1 MDEDERPPPL
11 TDLAEAVLEWSD
23 PEQVAQLRAFRTAA
37 FAPGCEN
44 PTDAWINKRAADHPF
59 FKYRKIET
67 ELEERFVERVM
78 KGELV
83 LSAFTDPITPSS
95 RREVLFP
102 ELLEVV
108 EFDFFHGEAYGD
120 GFKLVKF
127 QVHAA
132 DPALEQELARARAVV
147 GNEFSHNANY
157 TRVSIRRMAFELSG
171 GLSQIVRR
179 LHEASQTEDPWVPG
193 KRLLGDSGYQSSWM
207 GDVFKRYKDPSW
219 RELIEGNGRGSF
231 RLNLRKDSLPS

>member
-1 MDEDERPPPL
+1 MDEDEGPPPL
-11 TDLAEAVLEWSD
+11 SDLAEAVLEWSD
-23 PEQVAQLRAFRTAA
+23 PERVAELRAFRAAA

-44 PTDAWINKRAADHPF
+44 PSDAWINKRTADHPF
-59 FKYRKIET
+59 FKYRAIQN
-67 ELEERFVERVM
+67 ELEKRFLERVM

-108 EFDFFHGEAYGD
+108 ELDFYYGEAYGHD
-120 GFKLVKF
+120 FKLVKF
-127 QVHAA
+127 KVHAA
-132 DPALEQELARARAVV
+132 DPALEQELARARTVV
-147 GNEFSHNANY
+147 GNEFTHNANY
-157 TRVSIRRMAFELSG
+157 TRVSIRGIAFDLSG

-179 LHEASQTEDPWVPG
+179 LHEASQTEEPWLPG
-193 KRLLGDSGYQSSWM
+193 KRLLGDSGYGSSWM

-231 RLNLRKDSLPS
+231 RLNLRR